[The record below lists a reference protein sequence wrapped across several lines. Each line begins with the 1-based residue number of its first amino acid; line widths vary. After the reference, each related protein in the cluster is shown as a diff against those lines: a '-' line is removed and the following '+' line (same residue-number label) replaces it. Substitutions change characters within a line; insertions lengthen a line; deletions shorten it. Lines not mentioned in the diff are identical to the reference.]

1 MNFNPV
7 DIVIILF
14 LFLNMYFGY
23 KNGLLKE
30 LKKNVSIIIS
40 IVLSSLIISNLANQ
54 FYFLRN
60 SIDIFYLS
68 SFLLVFILLVLF
80 IGFIL
85 DIIIEQIDDLNI
97 DKHMNLAIGAA
108 LGIIRGIVLITL
120 LIFIFD
126 TTPIEEHN
134 KQKIYT
140 KIQND
145 SLFFEQC
152 LNIKNLLFKK

>member
-1 MNFNPV
+1 M
-7 DIVIILF
+7 DIVCLI
-14 LFLNMYFGY
+14 GA
-23 KNGLLKE
+23 
-30 LKKNVSIIIS
+30 
-40 IVLSSLIISNLANQ
+40 SLI
-54 FYFLRN
+54 
-60 SIDIFYLS
+60 YLS

-97 DKHMNLAIGAA
+97 DKHMDLAIGAA